1 MSEAILHQW
10 LEAQCARIPGVRAG
24 LLHLTTRAG
33 KRSIVQWPTQAP
45 RLAQLVKAAQL
56 SVAHRRP
63 LVHRDP
69 EDRQHPDTAGIVALP
84 VALDS
89 DPALSIAFSYISDD
103 PAISQ
108 QIIDSLQQSLDSLT
122 ELFERAGDDQTSSDD
137 LEILTRLLATAL
149 SQDSFKALATTLTTE
164 IATLMH
170 CDRVALGY
178 RDGKESQLVGLSNSA
193 EHKPRQALVEALE
206 AAMDE
211 AIDQHATVEFPPPAE
226 QRGRIHLLH
235 RQLAERHQGG
245 AICTVP
251 LFAGGEAVGAL
262 LLERPADRIFS
273 HRDVALCENL
283 ASFLAPVLK
292 MQHDISQSW
301 LKRNW
306 RAFKLLGGKLFS
318 RGDLLYKV
326 VPLSILLLAGA
337 GSLITVPFQLNAPAR
352 IEGAIQRIIS
362 APTDG
367 YIEAVH
373 VRPGDRVS
381 KGQVLIDLEDDA
393 LKLERRKL
401 EGEIA
406 QLRSAYGAALASRD
420 RGELSVVLAQIEEAE
435 ARLALIKQRLA
446 KVHLVAPFDA
456 LVIDGDLTQALGAPI
471 NEGDKLLTLA
481 PQNDFRVIVDIDERD
496 IRFLEPGHHGKLT
509 LTASPQDQFDIDIRQ
524 ITPMAQVSNGANV
537 FPAEAA
543 IVAGPTQLLRP
554 GMEGVSRIDVG
565 ERSLLWTTLRR
576 SIDWLRFRL
585 WVWFG

>member
-1 MSEAILHQW
+1 MSEAVLHQW

-24 LLHLTTRAG
+24 LLHLTTKAG
-33 KRSIVQWPTQAP
+33 KRSIVQWPTRAP

-56 SVAHRRP
+56 SIAHRR
-63 LVHRDP
+63 LIAHKDL
-69 EDRQHPDTAGIVALP
+69 EDRQHRDTARIIALP

-89 DPALSIAFSYISDD
+89 DPTLSIALSYTSND
-103 PAISQ
+103 PAFSRKIIEALQ
-108 QIIDSLQQSLDSLT
+108 QSIDSLT
-122 ELFERAGDDQTSSDD
+122 ALFEQAPSDPQTDNA

-149 SQDSFKALATTLTTE
+149 SQDSIKSLATTLTTE
-164 IATLMH
+164 VATQLH

-178 RDGKESQLVGLSNSA
+178 RDGKQSALIGLSNSA

-226 QRGRIHLLH
+226 QRAQIHLLH
-235 RQLAERHQGG
+235 RQLAERHNGG

-262 LLERPADRIFS
+262 LLERPTERIFS
-273 HRDVALCENL
+273 HRDVELCENF

-292 MQHDISQSW
+292 MQHDINQGW
-301 LKRNW
+301 FKRNW
-306 RAFKLLGGKLFS
+306 RALKQLTGKLFS
-318 RGDLLYKV
+318 KGDLLYKV
-326 VPLSILLLAGA
+326 VPLTILSLAAGA
-337 GSLITVPFQLNAPAR
+337 SIVTVPFELNAPAR

-362 APTDG
+362 APADG
-367 YIEAVH
+367 YIETVH

-381 KGQVLIDLEDDA
+381 KGQVLIELEDDT

-420 RGELSVVLAQIEEAE
+420 RAELSVVQAQIEEAK
-435 ARLALIKQRLA
+435 ARLALIKQRLD
-446 KVHLVAPFDA
+446 KVRLVAPFDA
-456 LVIDGDLTQALGAPI
+456 LVIDGDLTQALGAPV

-481 PQNDFRVIVDIDERD
+481 PQNDFRVIVDINERD
-496 IRFLEPGHHGKLT
+496 IRFVEPGQHGKLT

-524 ITPMAQVSNGANV
+524 ITPMAQISNGANI
-537 FPAEAA
+537 FPSEAA
-543 IVAGPTQLLRP
+543 IVDGPTNLLRP
-554 GMEGVSRIDVG
+554 GMEGVSRIGVG
-565 ERSLLWTTLRR
+565 ERSLLWTTMRR
-576 SIDWLRFRL
+576 SIDWLQFRL
-585 WVWFG
+585 WIWLG